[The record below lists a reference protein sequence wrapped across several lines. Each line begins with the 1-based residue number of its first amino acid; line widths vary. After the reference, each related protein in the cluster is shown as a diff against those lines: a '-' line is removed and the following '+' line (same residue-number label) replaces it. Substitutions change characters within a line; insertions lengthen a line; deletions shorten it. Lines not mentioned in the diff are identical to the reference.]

1 MARRGG
7 LGKGLGALIPP
18 GTSLDSDTDTGGG
31 LEELPTSAI
40 KPNRFQPRGHFDEEA
55 LGALADSIREVGVL
69 QPILVRPVDDGYE
82 LIAGERRWR
91 AARRV
96 GLQMIPA
103 LVRETDDATS
113 VQHALV
119 ENLHRDDLN
128 PLEEAAA
135 YQQLI
140 EDFGLT
146 HEAVA
151 SQVGKSRASVTN
163 SLRLLQLPPSIQKLV
178 HESRLNMGQARA
190 LLGDARPRVPG
201 AARPPRR
208 RRTTSRSAPSR
219 RPSASTTRRPR
230 PPRRPRARP
239 SRRRAAAAL
248 RPPGL
253 LELEEL
259 LGDHL
264 ETRVT
269 ISMGSA
275 RGKVVIEFS
284 TLEDLER
291 IYRLMTDGAAARRD
305 DVVVAKCNYSSGSA
319 GSSTPRRMPTH
330 DRARHVTAG
339 GHEPAGR
346 RRRRRARPARTAP
359 PPCASRGARC
369 GARPQTWAST
379 SRTACELG
387 AHRGRDPEAGLGAE
401 RARGVVASTGTRARR
416 RGGRRRRGRRRSGW
430 PPRPAP
436 SRRRPTTRAR
446 RWRRPRPG
454 PASGD
459 RPAPRSPGATARNT
473 RRPSM
478 RCGPRR
484 RMLALA
490 HARDRALGQR
500 ADPQGADARQRV
512 GGVGAEDAV
521 APEPGVALELAR
533 ARRRCRGRRCRLPC
547 RRRSRAC

>member
-128 PLEEAAA
+128 ALEEAAA

-151 SQVGKSRASVTN
+151 SQVGKSRTSVTN

-190 LLGDARPRVPG
+190 LLGTPDRAFQEQLARADRPGRPLGPRG
-201 AARPPRR
+201 RGGH
-208 RRTTSRSAPSR
+208 
-219 RPSASTTRRPR
+219 
-230 PPRRPRARP
+230 PRARGATLEP
-239 SRRRAAAAL
+239 RPTASPAEPKTRRSGL

-275 RGKVVIEFS
+275 RGKVVVEFS

-291 IYRLMTDGAAARRD
+291 IYRLMTDGAAAPATT
-305 DVVVAKCNYSSGSA
+305 VVVAIATTRRGRRA
-319 GSSTPRRMPTH
+319 PRR
-330 DRARHVTAG
+330 RG
-339 GHEPAGR
+339 GCRRRSRGR
-346 RRRRRARPARTAP
+346 RRRR
-359 PPCASRGARC
+359 S
-369 GARPQTWAST
+369 
-379 SRTACELG
+379 
-387 AHRGRDPEAGLGAE
+387 
-401 RARGVVASTGTRARR
+401 
-416 RGGRRRRGRRRSGW
+416 
-430 PPRPAP
+430 
-436 SRRRPTTRAR
+436 
-446 RWRRPRPG
+446 
-454 PASGD
+454 
-459 RPAPRSPGATARNT
+459 
-473 RRPSM
+473 
-478 RCGPRR
+478 
-484 RMLALA
+484 
-490 HARDRALGQR
+490 
-500 ADPQGADARQRV
+500 
-512 GGVGAEDAV
+512 
-521 APEPGVALELAR
+521 
-533 ARRRCRGRRCRLPC
+533 
-547 RRRSRAC
+547 